1 MVALCCGRGNDVNA
15 TMLLACSPT
24 IATSTGTRSSPPIL
38 GRGLIAGKA
47 RPLNHSWTQVNS
59 GARRTLTLQGV
70 QQRPRLELVCEIAVE
85 VGQVEGRE
93 AHGGEAAE
101 DARGV
106 RAAQREPASPQAG

>member
-59 GARRTLTLQGV
+59 GARRTLTFDDRVKLTNIM
-70 QQRPRLELVCEIAVE
+70 PPM
-85 VGQVEGRE
+85 
-93 AHGGEAAE
+93 
-101 DARGV
+101 
-106 RAAQREPASPQAG
+106 RAGDGST